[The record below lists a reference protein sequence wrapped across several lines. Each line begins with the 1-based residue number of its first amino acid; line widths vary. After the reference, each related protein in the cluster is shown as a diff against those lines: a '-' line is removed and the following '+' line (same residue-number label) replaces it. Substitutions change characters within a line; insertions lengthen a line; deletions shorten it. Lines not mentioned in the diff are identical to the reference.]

1 LLNALPLYCRRRRLL
16 NALPLYFS
24 RLSSWP
30 WSGPYS
36 SWKGCCLTPLVL
48 LGCGLR
54 VRRRGRLFVLARR
67 SFVVRFFALLGRLR
81 ILLFVFLALRVRG
94 RACADHQ

>member
-1 LLNALPLYCRRRRLL
+1 LLNALALCCGRRRLL
-16 NALPLYFS
+16 NALPLYCRTS
-24 RLSSWP
+24 RWLWSGSNSSWQ
-30 WSGPYS
+30 WR
-36 SWKGCCLTPLVL
+36 CLTPLVL

-54 VRRRGRLFVLARR
+54 VRRRGRLFVLAGR